1 MEAGLDHERC
11 YRAVA
16 SRDSRFDGT
25 FVTAVRTTGIY
36 CRPSCPAITPRRPN
50 VTFFR
55 TAAAAQRAGFRACRR
70 CRPDATPGS
79 AEWNVRADVVGR
91 VMRLVADGA
100 VERQG
105 VAGVAASLGFSSRHL
120 NRLVTQELGAGVLAI
135 ARAER
140 ARTARVLLESTAM
153 PVSQVAWA
161 AGFGSIRAFNET
173 IVAIH
178 GRTPTQLRHHG
189 VVGRPAAG
197 GGTSGE
203 RRGGPAAGAP
213 VAPSHAAPPAA
224 PSCAVPGAVLPLA
237 VRLPA
242 RAPFDADA
250 VLAFLGARCIPGLE
264 SWDGAMYRRVLTLPH
279 GVAVVGCSAGPTG
292 LVAEFEL
299 SDLRDLAP
307 AVARVRRLFDLDA
320 DPLAVAEVLGGDPVL
335 ARSVSRRPGLRIPA
349 SVDPHEMLVRAI
361 VGQQISVAG
370 ARTVV
375 GRLVAQLGE
384 PLATPRHGL
393 TTSFPTAAAL
403 AAADPLALPMPRA
416 RARSLVAACDQLAS
430 GALVLDVGV
439 DRAACTEQLLALP
452 GVGPWT
458 AGYVAMRG
466 LGDPD
471 VLLAGDLG
479 VRRAIE
485 AAGGDGRAT
494 AVQRAGRA
502 WQPWRSYATAHLW
515 ASLDDREDVP

>member
-105 VAGVAASLGFSSRHL
+105 VAGVAASLGYSSRHL

-161 AGFGSIRAFNET
+161 AGFASIRAFNET

-178 GRTPTQLRHHG
+178 GRTPTQLRHRG
-189 VVGRPAAG
+189 VGGRA
-197 GGTSGE
+197 
-203 RRGGPAAGAP
+203 
-213 VAPSHAAPPAA
+213 AAPPAA
-224 PSCAVPGAVLPLA
+224 PSRAAPGAVLPLA

-264 SWDGAMYRRVLTLPH
+264 SWDGATYRRVLTLPH
-279 GVAVVGCSAGPTG
+279 GAAVVGCSAGPTG

-384 PLATPRHGL
+384 PLAAPRHGL
-393 TTSFPTAAAL
+393 TTAFPTAAAL

-416 RARSLVAACDQLAS
+416 RARSLVAACDRLAS

-458 AGYVAMRG
+458 AGYVALRG